1 MTDKTRRGPGSKTPK
16 TEDEKLDQALDQTFP
31 ASDPPA
37 QTEPTVTVRSK
48 KPTGDPEAKSS

>member
-1 MTDKTRRGPGSKTPK
+1 MTDKTHRRPENKTPK

-37 QTEPTVTVRSK
+37 QTEPTITVRSK
-48 KPTGDPEAKSS
+48 KPVAKSS